1 MRSLS
6 TEIIKELRDSLLVE
20 NVVLSHILSKVNS
33 HKYIV
38 GGYIRDYISKGQ
50 RGRDVDIMVEIS
62 RDRLQTILDGADV
75 KYTMNHFGGFKFFDS
90 ISVDI
95 WSIHDNWAF
104 RTNLVNASKKHMKR
118 AISRGCFYNYD
129 ALVMDLSDCSY
140 EVGPYES
147 FLRTRVLDILQSDIR
162 YRIENPTALA
172 NVIRALWI
180 KSQYNCLFSDRL
192 ERYIDYVLEEYGQNR
207 AQYQVFLNEIKDK
220 YIKYSASEE
229 IWETIVRY
237 CDRKFNGEESDG
249 QLQISVPEHYYQETI
264 KFLY

>member
-1 MRSLS
+1 MRKLS
-6 TEIIKELRDSLLVE
+6 TEVTTELRDSLLAE
-20 NVVLSHILSKVNS
+20 NIVLSRVLSKVNA

-38 GGYIRDYISKGQ
+38 GGYIRDYISKSQ
-50 RGRDVDIMVEIS
+50 KGRDVDIMVDIS
-62 RDRLQTILDGADV
+62 RNELQTILDREGV
-75 KYTMNHFGGFKFFDS
+75 KYTLNHFGGFKFVDS

-95 WSIHDNWAF
+95 WSIQDNWAF
-104 RTNLVNASKKHMKR
+104 RTNLVNASRKHMKR

-140 EVGPYES
+140 EVGPYEA
-147 FLRTRVLDILQSDIR
+147 FLKTRTLDILQSDIR

-180 KSQYNCLFSDRL
+180 KIYLNCIFSDRL

-207 AQYQVFLNEIKDK
+207 AQYQVLLNEIKNK

-229 IWETIVRY
+229 MWETIVRY
-237 CDRKFNGEESDG
+237 CDRKLNGEDSDG
-249 QLQISVPEHYYQETI
+249 QLQLSVPEHYYQEKI
-264 KFLY
+264 EFVY